1 VTQQSQQPEGEFRQ
15 EWRRERG
22 SRVMPGLILILLG
35 ALFLV
40 FTMGWISWIE
50 WWKYLL
56 VGLGVIFLIDSAV
69 RYAQKARG
77 VFGRLVTGIV
87 LMSIGVAFITGIG
100 NWWPIILVVVGVI
113 VIVSR
118 LVRR

>member
-1 VTQQSQQPEGEFRQ
+1 MTQQQTGSEPRQ

-40 FTMGWISWIE
+40 FTMGWISWVE

-56 VGLGVIFLIDSAV
+56 VGLGVIFLIDSSV
-69 RYAQKARG
+69 RYAQGGRG
-77 VFGRLVTGIV
+77 VFGRLVAGIV
-87 LMSIGVAFITGIG
+87 LVSIGVAFVIGIG
-100 NWWPIILVVVGVI
+100 NWWPIILIVVGVI
-113 VIVSR
+113 VIVAR